1 MATLFGRGGQ
11 DTIKSRNVY
20 VECRV
25 KCCDLCDRCLTSS
38 LSLPLFIALELLT
51 DRTQNTAAA
60 AARQQ
65 LYVQETLSCGDN
77 DGYNPTITYLLR
89 TT

>member
-1 MATLFGRGGQ
+1 
-11 DTIKSRNVY
+11 
-20 VECRV
+20 
-25 KCCDLCDRCLTSS
+25 LTSS
-38 LSLPLFIALELLT
+38 LSPPLFIALELLT
-51 DRTQNTAAA
+51 DRTQNAAAAAA